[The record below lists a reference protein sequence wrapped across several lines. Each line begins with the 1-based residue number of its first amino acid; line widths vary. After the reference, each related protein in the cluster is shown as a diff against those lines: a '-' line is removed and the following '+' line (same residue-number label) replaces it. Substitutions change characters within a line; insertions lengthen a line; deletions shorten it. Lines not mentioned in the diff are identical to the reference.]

1 MGKAKRFTNVYVKNF
16 NESMTEEDLQKMFEK
31 FGKITSIKLMRSDE
45 DEKNKGF
52 GFVSFDDAETAES
65 ACAELN
71 GTEVN
76 GKTIYVGRAQKKAE
90 RQMELKKKF
99 EQVKLERMT
108 RFQGVNLYVENLD
121 DTIDDER
128 LRTEFAPF
136 GTIASAKVM
145 SGEGRSK
152 GFGFVC
158 FSSPEEATKAVTE
171 MNGRIIVS
179 KPLYVA
185 LAQRKEDRKAHLA
198 SQYMQRV
205 TGMRMQQM
213 GQQMAYPQRFFN
225 QAQANVRG
233 AQPRCPQQPRG
244 AIPPGQMQMGMNAGF
259 RTRGPSGPR
268 MNQAQAA
275 AAAAMVARPM
285 GQQVMPAMMRGVG
298 QLPPHLAAAAAQ
310 NPAMVAVNQQAAVA
324 AAAAAQQAAAQA
336 AAAKQNAPR
345 ANYKYAPGVRNPA
358 QVMAMGGPQPV
369 PQQQP
374 QPAVLIQGQEPL
386 TASMLAAAP
395 PQEQKQMLGERLF

>member
-1 MGKAKRFTNVYVKNF
+1 MGC
-16 NESMTEEDLQKMFEK
+16 E
-31 FGKITSIKLMRSDE
+31 
-45 DEKNKGF
+45 
-52 GFVSFDDAETAES
+52 
-65 ACAELN
+65 
-71 GTEVN
+71 
-76 GKTIYVGRAQKKAE
+76 
-90 RQMELKKKF
+90 
-99 EQVKLERMT
+99 
-108 RFQGVNLYVENLD
+108 
-121 DTIDDER
+121 
-128 LRTEFAPF
+128 
-136 GTIASAKVM
+136 
-145 SGEGRSK
+145 EGRSK

-213 GQQMAYPQRFFN
+213 GQQMAYPQQGYFVQAPMPQPQRFFN

-233 AQPRCPQQPRG
+233 AQPRWPQQPRG
-244 AIPPGQMQMGMNAGF
+244 AIPPGQMPMGMNAGF

-298 QLPPHLAAAAAQ
+298 QIPPHLAAAAAQ

-336 AAAKQNAPR
+336 AAVKQNAPR

-358 QVMAMGGPQPV
+358 QV
-369 PQQQP
+369 
-374 QPAVLIQGQEPL
+374 IQGQEPL

-395 PQEQKQMLGERLF
+395 PQEQKQMLGERLFPLISGMYPELAGKITGMLLEIDNSELVHMLEHNESLKGKVDEAVAVLQAHQSKGD